1 MAINND
7 SLTLRELEV
16 AEEIINTA
24 NIDLAAKKLFI
35 SRTTVKTHLN
45 SIYKKLDVHSVAEL
59 IKFFYEKEFDKLTK
73 ENRYLKMLFIQNKNG
88 AN

>member
-1 MAINND
+1 MAINHD

-16 AEEIINTA
+16 TEEIINTA

-35 SRTTVKTHLN
+35 SRTTVTTHLN
-45 SIYKKLDVHSVAEL
+45 SIYKKLDIHSVAEL
-59 IKFFYEKEFDKLTK
+59 IKFFYEKEFDRLTK

-88 AN
+88 VN